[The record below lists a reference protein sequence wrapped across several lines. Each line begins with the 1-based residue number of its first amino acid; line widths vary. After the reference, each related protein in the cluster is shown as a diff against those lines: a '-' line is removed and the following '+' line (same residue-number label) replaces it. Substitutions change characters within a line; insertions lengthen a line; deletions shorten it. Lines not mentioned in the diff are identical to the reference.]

1 MIGRLND
8 EQIDEV
14 LRANVLGRIG
24 CTDGTK
30 MYVVPI
36 NYVYDGKFIIAH
48 SVAGMKIEM
57 MRRNPEVCFEVDEV
71 KNFTNWKS
79 VIAWGQYQELTAER
93 ERYAAMKL
101 FVDRMIRMKISETA
115 VPPEISDTRVHPRSP
130 GNIRPVIY
138 RLLLTEK
145 TGRFEKET

>member
-14 LRANVLGRIG
+14 LRANVLGRIA

-57 MRRNPEVCFEVDEV
+57 MRRNPEVCFEVD
-71 KNFTNWKS
+71 
-79 VIAWGQYQELTAER
+79 
-93 ERYAAMKL
+93 
-101 FVDRMIRMKISETA
+101 
-115 VPPEISDTRVHPRSP
+115 
-130 GNIRPVIY
+130 
-138 RLLLTEK
+138 
-145 TGRFEKET
+145 

>member
-79 VIAWGQYQELTAER
+79 VIAWGQYQELIAER